1 MDVLLEILAAPVV
14 LVGVIVD
21 WVYSVVIIAGNF
33 FVWLFSVVGWLID
46 VVSAL
51 FVALFNPVQ
60 VTASEIRELVGDNIT
75 GNSIEKVLE
84 VVTFMYSKVPDAV
97 WVAIMSLIGVSLVW
111 RAFVSEKEKSD

>member
-1 MDVLLEILAAPVV
+1 MEVLLQIVAAPVV
-14 LVGVIVD
+14 LAAVIVD
-21 WVYSVVIIAGNF
+21 WVYSVVIIGGNF
-33 FVWLFSVVGWLID
+33 FVWVFSVVGWLID

-60 VTASEIRELVGDNIT
+60 VTASEIRALVGDNIT

-97 WVAIMSLIGVSLVW
+97 WIGIMSLIGVRLVW
-111 RAFVSEKEKSD
+111 RAIVSEKQISD

>member
-1 MDVLLEILAAPVV
+1 MEVLLQILAVPVV

-21 WVYSVVIIAGNF
+21 WVYSVVIIGGTF
-33 FVWLFSVVGWLID
+33 FLWVFSVLGWLID

-51 FVALFNPVQ
+51 FVALFNPVE

-75 GNSIEKVLE
+75 GNSIDKVLE

-111 RAFVSEKEKSD
+111 RAIVSEKQTSD